1 MPEISTESEI
11 FEISTESETE
21 EVMIT
26 AKQFSTSTNLPIS
39 SIRRYCRTGI
49 IPSIRVGRVYYFD
62 EWEAKE
68 AIDRMKK
75 RKSEMAE
82 WPNDVEASYRMVE
95 EMIKNAKN
103 AAIRG

>member
-1 MPEISTESEI
+1 
-11 FEISTESETE
+11 
-21 EVMIT
+21 MIT
-26 AKQFSTSTNLPIS
+26 AKKFAMSTSLPLDT
-39 SIRRYCRTGI
+39 IRRYCRTGI

-62 EWEAKE
+62 EEEAKE